1 MTSDLPKQATT
12 GPFEPPEVLPV
23 LTQRD
28 RAYMQLYIRL
38 LDADA
43 AGVSW
48 QEIARDILGL
58 DPSADMAGSKAIFDR
73 FLSRARWMTKVGYQL
88 LLKPNS

>member
-1 MTSDLPKQATT
+1 MPSDLPKQAMT
-12 GPFEPPEVLPV
+12 GPFEPPEDLPV

-58 DPSADMAGSKAIFDR
+58 DPSADAAAAKAISDR
-73 FLSRARWMTKVGYQL
+73 FLSRARWMTKVGYRL
-88 LLKPNS
+88 LSKPNS

>member
-1 MTSDLPKQATT
+1 MTSDPPKQSTT
-12 GPFEPPEVLPV
+12 GPFEPPEDLPV

-43 AGVSW
+43 AGVAW
-48 QEIARDILGL
+48 QLIARDILEL
-58 DPSADMAGSKAIFDR
+58 DPSVDQEGAKSVFDR
-73 FLSRARWMTKVGYQL
+73 FLARARWMTKVGYQH
-88 LLKPNS
+88 LLKPDP

>member
-1 MTSDLPKQATT
+1 MPSDLPKQAMT
-12 GPFEPPEVLPV
+12 GPFEPPEDLPV

-43 AGVSW
+43 AGIAW
-48 QEIARDILGL
+48 QLIARDILEL
-58 DPSADMAGSKAIFDR
+58 DTSGDQAAVKAVFDR
-73 FLSRARWMTKVGYQL
+73 FLARAQWMTKVGYQL
-88 LLKPNS
+88 LLKPNP